1 MTLEEQA
8 ILSYYRPVA
17 DIRAEHGISLV
28 QDDRS
33 GKFYV
38 KKCLTVYN
46 AEIFRALQEHPIP
59 GTPKIYAVIEDAG
72 SAVLTVIEEYLPGDS
87 LQELLDTQGV
97 FPEAQVIS
105 IALELTSIVHSLRQ
119 SVPAIIHRDIKPSN
133 VLLTPDGQVKL
144 LDFNAAKFA
153 ASDMQGRD
161 TVLLGTRGF
170 AAPEQYGFAASSVQT
185 DLYAIGVLMNVL
197 LTGKLPAEQMAEGS
211 LSEIIATCTQIDPKN
226 RYASA
231 EALIQ
236 ALQNNSSP
244 AWQAAG
250 QKSPPA
256 EKGENEE
263 TGYNSAHID
272 ADRRQPDSTYIKD
285 DWQQS
290 TPEYTKGERQQA
302 EFRHAKGDW
311 QQSAPEYAKG
321 DRQQANP
328 EYAKGDRQQANP
340 EYVKGDRQLI
350 DSTHAEDDH
359 RQTSSVHAPKT
370 WRRFLPPGFR
380 SGSALHMAA
389 AAIGYFLLIDC
400 TITLQV
406 DTNSRFEVILNQA
419 AFGLAGFGVI
429 FFTCNYLG
437 IQARLPLS
445 RSTKWP
451 VRIAGVLLYDA
462 AIVFGIILVMSLI
475 LSFFTG

>member
-46 AEIFRALQEHPIP
+46 AEMFRALQEHPIP
-59 GTPKIYAVIEDAG
+59 GTPKIYAAIEDAG
-72 SAVLTVIEEYLPGDS
+72 KAVLTVIEEYLPGDS
-87 LQELLDTQGV
+87 LQELLDTRGI

-105 IALELTSIVHSLRQ
+105 IALELTSIVRSLHQ
-119 SVPAIIHRDIKPSN
+119 SEPAIIHRDIKPSN

-153 ASDMQGRD
+153 ASDEQGRD

-185 DLYAIGVLMNVL
+185 DFYAIGVLMNVL

-236 ALQNNSSP
+236 ALQNNSGLARQQP
-244 AWQAAG
+244 D
-250 QKSPPA
+250 
-256 EKGENEE
+256 
-263 TGYNSAHID
+263 SAHIKD
-272 ADRRQPDSTYIKD
+272 NWQPLTPEYANVERQQDKSKHAKD
-285 DWQQS
+285 DWQQ
-290 TPEYTKGERQQA
+290 P
-302 EFRHAKGDW
+302 
-311 QQSAPEYAKG
+311 
-321 DRQQANP
+321 NP
-328 EYAKGDRQQANP
+328 EYA
-340 EYVKGDRQLI
+340 EGDRQLV
-350 DSTHAEDDH
+350 DSTHAKNDQL
-359 RQTSSVHAPKT
+359 QTSSAHTQKT

-406 DTNSRFEVILNQA
+406 DTDSRFEVILNQA
-419 AFGLAGFGVI
+419 AFSLAGLSVI

-451 VRIAGVLLYDA
+451 MRIAGVLLYDA

-475 LSFFTG
+475 LTFFTG

>member
-59 GTPKIYAVIEDAG
+59 GTPKIYAAIEDADK
-72 SAVLTVIEEYLPGDS
+72 AVLTVIEEYLPGDS
-87 LQELLDTQGV
+87 LQELLDTRGI
-97 FPEAQVIS
+97 FLEAQVIS
-105 IALELTSIVHSLRQ
+105 IALELTSIVRSLHQ
-119 SVPAIIHRDIKPSN
+119 SEPAIIHRDIKPSN

-153 ASDMQGRD
+153 ASDEQGRD

-231 EALIQ
+231 EALIH
-236 ALQNNSSP
+236 ALQNNSVP

-250 QKSPPA
+250 QKSMPA

-263 TGYNSAHID
+263 TRYNSAHID
-272 ADRRQPDSTYIKD
+272 ADHRQPDSAHIND
-285 DWQQS
+285 NWQPS
-290 TPEYTKGERQQA
+290 TPEY
-302 EFRHAKGDW
+302 
-311 QQSAPEYAKG
+311 
-321 DRQQANP
+321 ANVEP
-328 EYAKGDRQQANP
+328 QHDK
-340 EYVKGDRQLI
+340 
-350 DSTHAEDDH
+350 STHAEDAH
-359 RQTSSVHAPKT
+359 RQTSSAHTPKN

-380 SGSALHMAA
+380 SGSALHMTAA
-389 AAIGYFLLIDC
+389 VIVYFLLIDC

-406 DTNSRFEVILNQA
+406 DTDSRFEVILNQA

-445 RSTKWP
+445 RSAKWP
-451 VRIAGVLLYDA
+451 VRIIGMLLYNA
-462 AIVFGIILVMSLI
+462 AIVFGIILVISLI
-475 LSFFTG
+475 LSFVTG